1 MAIANTVIGVG
12 NVAGRWLAFWNF
24 LKSLFIGLI
33 FFIIGIFLVR
43 KKNKYSKKVT
53 GIIKKASCSRIKERN
68 KQKWDCE
75 FEYEYKV
82 DGNLYSGTKTNKG
95 SKKFVVGDTVTVS
108 YNPLDPE
115 DHDINV
121 VSAFMIGVVL
131 VTVGILIPGVS
142 GLIWMFT
149 RSTKGAGTAF
159 LGTQVLG
166 SVQPR
171 LQANK

>member
-24 LKSLFIGLI
+24 LKSLFFGLI
-33 FFIIGIFLVR
+33 FFIIGLFLVR

-53 GIIKKASCSRIKERN
+53 GVVKKSSCAKVKHKN
-68 KQKWDCE
+68 KDGWDCE

-82 DGNLYSGTKTNKG
+82 DGNLYEGTKTNKG
-95 SKKFVVGDTVTVS
+95 RTKFVVGDTVTVS

-121 VSAFMIGVVL
+121 MSGFMIGVIFIVFGL
-131 VTVGILIPGVS
+131 IIPGVS

-149 RSTKGAGTAF
+149 KSTKGAGTAF
-159 LGTQVLG
+159 LGTQVFTG
-166 SVQPR
+166 IQPR